1 MKEAAASATRPSPSQ
16 PDGAYPKDRG
26 RLGIIGGSGLYRMAA
41 LADAVWTPVDTA
53 WGRPSDDILVGTL
66 AGREIAFLPR
76 HGRGHVLAPGEIP
89 ARANIAALRA
99 LGCDDVIA
107 ISAVG
112 SFREE
117 LPPGAFVIVD
127 QYVDRTIRD
136 GRSYFGDG
144 VVAHVA
150 FADPACWRLAG
161 QVAAALAALGLPHQ
175 RGGTMLVM
183 EGPQFS
189 TRAESRMHRAQ
200 GMDVVG
206 MTGLP
211 EARLAREAELCY
223 VNVAMVTDFDAWHEG
238 AVDVA
243 QVIRVLGEN
252 AANAQA
258 LVAQVA
264 AAGLPAMECP
274 AGCRHVL
281 DNAVITAR
289 DAWPDG
295 TRARLA
301 TLAPRIFA

>member
-1 MKEAAASATRPSPSQ
+1 MSSDRSPASSRDGSRPH
-16 PDGAYPKDRG
+16 GGG

-41 LADAVWTPVDTA
+41 LADAVWTPVETP
-53 WGRPSDDILVGTL
+53 WGRPSDDVLIGTL

-76 HGRGHVLAPGEIP
+76 HGRGHRLAPEEIP
-89 ARANIAALRA
+89 ARANIAALKA
-99 LGCDDVIA
+99 LGCTDILAV
-107 ISAVG
+107 SAVG
-112 SFREE
+112 SYREE
-117 LPPGAFVIVD
+117 LPPGCFVIVD
-127 QYVDRTIRD
+127 QYVDRTTRG
-136 GRSYFGDG
+136 GRSYFGEG
-144 VVAHVA
+144 VVAHA
-150 FADPACWRLAG
+150 GFADPVCSRLAG
-161 QVAAALAALGLPHQ
+161 EVAAALAALGLPH
-175 RGGTMLVM
+175 RTHGTMLVM

-189 TRAESRMHRAQ
+189 TRAESRLHRAQ

-243 QVIRVLGEN
+243 EVVRVLGEN

-264 AAGLPAMECP
+264 GVPAAVADCP
-274 AGCRHVL
+274 AGCHHAL
-281 DNAVITAR
+281 DNSVITAR
-289 DAWPDG
+289 EAWPED

-301 TLAPRIFA
+301 TLCPRLFG